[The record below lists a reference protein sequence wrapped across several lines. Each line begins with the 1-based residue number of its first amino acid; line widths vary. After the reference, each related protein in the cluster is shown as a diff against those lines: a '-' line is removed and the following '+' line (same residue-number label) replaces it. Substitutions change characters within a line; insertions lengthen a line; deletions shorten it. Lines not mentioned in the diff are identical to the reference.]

1 MEQLLVVEAVVAEV
15 ADIVSPLSV
24 VEHQPFVQMEVAEVA
39 AEVDPQL
46 VRFTLLEVMVECRPR
61 HIVLLMDLLLMR
73 LLVKIQLSVTP
84 VSVVPVA
91 KILVLREAQA
101 VMEEI
106 MEAMVM
112 PAVMVV
118 MVVG

>member
-1 MEQLLVVEAVVAEV
+1 
-15 ADIVSPLSV
+15 
-24 VEHQPFVQMEVAEVA
+24 
-39 AEVDPQL
+39 
-46 VRFTLLEVMVECRPR
+46 
-61 HIVLLMDLLLMR
+61 MDLLLMR
-73 LLVKIQLSVTP
+73 LLVKIQLSVSP